1 MSLELTKIMFNQLLR
16 ILWPIERHEL
26 KKFLP
31 MALMMVC
38 ILFNYN
44 CLRSLKDALVVP
56 NIGAEVISF
65 IKLYCVVPAAI
76 ALMLLYSKL
85 TNVISQ
91 QKIFVYFAL
100 FFLIWFMVFAFL
112 LYPKAVSIHPD
123 PEMIAQLINHTLD
136 FKVFQLNLLY
146 FKWFFLI
153 YSKWSFAVFYVLAEL
168 WGSAMLSLL
177 FWQFANHITKTTE
190 AKRFYPMFGFI
201 GNIGLVIAGSLVKY
215 LFALREESDVIAS
228 ADVSDS
234 FVGVQSLLSLMS
246 GSVVL
251 IIGIYYYIQRYVLT
265 DPRYFVDA
273 DIKSTKPKDKLSLI
287 ESFKVIFSS
296 KYLGHIAIL
305 LLAYGITIN
314 LVEGPWKAKVRELY
328 PDTNNYAHFMGT
340 LAQYTGIA
348 SMIAMIVG
356 ANILLR
362 FNWFVGAII
371 TPVVLCITGVG
382 FFVFIVFYN
391 DQVNGALSLIALNP
405 LVLAVLFGFAQNVL
419 SKATKYSFF
428 DPTKEMSYIPIDN
441 ELKTKGKAA
450 VDIVGARV
458 AKSGGALIQSAI
470 FLIFPAATFISISPY
485 LMIIFI
491 IVSLIWIV
499 NVKLLYKEYTKFL
512 VKSS

>member
-1 MSLELTKIMFNQLLR
+1 MFNKLLR

-31 MALMMVC
+31 MATMMIC

-76 ALMLLYSKL
+76 ALMLVYSKL

-112 LYPKAVSIHPD
+112 LYPNAASIHPGS
-123 PEMIAQLINHTLD
+123 ETINQLINQRLD
-136 FKVFQLNLLY
+136 LKVFQLNLVH

-201 GNIGLVIAGSLVKY
+201 GNIGLVIAGSLLKY
-215 LFALREESDVIAS
+215 LFSPENKVK
-228 ADVSDS
+228 ADNIDAFNS
-234 FVGVQSLLSLMS
+234 FAGMQSLLSLMS

-251 IIGIYYYIQRYVLT
+251 IIGIYYYIQKYVLT
-265 DPRYFVDA
+265 DPRYFVDTDA
-273 DIKSTKPKDKLSLI
+273 KTSKHKLSLI
-287 ESFKVIFSS
+287 ESFKIIFSS
-296 KYLGHIAIL
+296 KYLGYIAIL
-305 LLAYGITIN
+305 LLSYGITIN

-328 PDTNNYAHFMGT
+328 PDTNNYACFMGT

-356 ANILLR
+356 ANVLPR

-382 FFVFIVFYN
+382 FFAFIVFYSES
-391 DQVNGALSLIALNP
+391 GESLLSLTVLNP
-405 LVLAVLFGFAQNVL
+405 LVLAVLLGFAQNVF

-470 FLIFPAATFISISPY
+470 FLIFPAATFVSISPY

-491 IVSLIWIV
+491 IISLIWIV
-499 NVKLLYKEYTKFL
+499 DVKLLYKEYTKFL
-512 VKSS
+512 SKSS

>member
-1 MSLELTKIMFNQLLR
+1 MWNQLLK

-31 MALMMVC
+31 MAIMMVC

-44 CLRSLKDALVVP
+44 CLRAVKDALVVP

-76 ALMLLYSKL
+76 ILMLIYSKL

-100 FFLIWFMVFAFL
+100 FFFAWFMLFAFV
-112 LYPKAVSIHPD
+112 LYPNAAVIHPN
-123 PEMIAQLINHTLD
+123 PEMVAQLINKTVDFRVFDLD
-136 FKVFQLNLLY
+136 LLH

-190 AKRFYPMFGFI
+190 AKRFYPMFGFV
-201 GNIGLVIAGSLVKY
+201 GNIGLVIAGTLLKY
-215 LFALREESDVIAS
+215 LFAFRTEAETVIAS
-228 ADVSDS
+228 TDVSDS
-234 FVGVQSLLSLMS
+234 FAAMQSLLSLMG
-246 GSVVL
+246 GSVIL
-251 IIGIYYYIQRYVLT
+251 LIGIYYYIQKYVLT
-265 DPRYFVDA
+265 DPRYFVDT
-273 DIKSTKPKDKLSLI
+273 DTKTKKSKPKLSLL
-287 ESFKVIFSS
+287 EGLKVVFSS
-296 KYLGHIAIL
+296 KYLGYIAIL
-305 LLAYGITIN
+305 VLAYGITIN

-328 PDTNNYAHFMGT
+328 PDTNNYAYFMGT
-340 LAQYTGIA
+340 LSQYTGIA

-356 ANILLR
+356 ANVLPR

-371 TPVVLCITGVG
+371 TPVVLCVTGVG
-382 FFVFIVFYN
+382 FFVFVVFYSGT
-391 DQVNGALSLIALNP
+391 DASTLSSMALNP
-405 LVLAVLFGFAQNVL
+405 LVLAVLFGLAQNVL

-470 FLIFPAATFISISPY
+470 FLIFPAATFVSISPY
-485 LMIIFI
+485 LMGIFVVI
-491 IVSLIWIV
+491 SLIWIV
-499 NVKLLYKEYTKFL
+499 DVKLLYKEYTKSL
-512 VKSS
+512 AKSS